1 MFFIYL
7 YLLCFTTV
15 YKRFCSAKGMGHRKP
30 KWNFGASD
38 PAWCLVPTGANLC
51 IVLSCHAEPMAR
63 IWKTEGQIGCAFS
76 WPYGR
81 EWDKAKFKFRSYRE
95 RDSIIACFAAL
106 RVKFY
111 ASEPFLQITKAK
123 FSVLFPWSDT
133 NPCVP
138 HRPPYRVCITPEA
151 TGGSEMKT
159 EGYKPKLSI
168 KN

>member
-1 MFFIYL
+1 MFSIYL

-15 YKRFCSAKGMGHRKP
+15 YKGFCPAKGMGHWKP
-30 KWNFGASD
+30 KWNFGATD
-38 PAWCLVPTGANLC
+38 PAWCLVPSRRVGCEGTQN
-51 IVLSCHAEPMAR
+51 
-63 IWKTEGQIGCAFS
+63 KTESQIGCAFS